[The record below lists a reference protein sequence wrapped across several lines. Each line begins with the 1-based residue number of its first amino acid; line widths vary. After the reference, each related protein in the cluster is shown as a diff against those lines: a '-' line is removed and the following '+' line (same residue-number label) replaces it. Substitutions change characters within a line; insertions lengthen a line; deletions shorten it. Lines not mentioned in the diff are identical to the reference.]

1 MSIAKVSAKV
11 SVSSTRIVGGGTA
24 ASRSGQAAIRRFSIL
39 YSDRW
44 RWNRS
49 NLASPLA
56 APASFS
62 ILYSDRW
69 GWNCLASAGDLNT
82 SPVSVSSTRIVGGG
96 TLRRRHPVEQD

>member
-62 ILYSDRW
+62 IFYSDRW
-69 GWNCLASAGDLNT
+69 RWNVVTLMTAVPGAA
-82 SPVSVSSTRIVGGG
+82 VSVSSTRIVGGG
-96 TLRRRHPVEQD
+96 TV